1 MSQGE
6 GENMRRKVFFGAIA
20 LAVMV
25 SGVAAL
31 TLPTAGAANARVGA
45 WGRGWITV
53 SVGGASPHITK
64 PQKMKL
70 VATTIKLRLVDVNG
84 NGHNDSGD
92 YVIFTE
98 RLTNKAG
105 TVEKGYDSVRCT
117 FNSTGHHQQI
127 SMCDGEFVLSGRG
140 EITVYGQASP
150 WVAVTGGTSTFSNV
164 TGEAKIKSYNADSEL
179 ITIWLSP

>member
-1 MSQGE
+1 
-6 GENMRRKVFFGAIA
+6 MRKKVLIGAIS
-20 LAVMV
+20 LAAVV
-25 SGVAAL
+25 SGVVAL

-45 WGRGWITV
+45 WGSGWTTV
-53 SVGGASPHITK
+53 SEGGAAPHITHA
-64 PQKMKL
+64 QKLMFL
-70 VATTIKLRLVDVNG
+70 ATTIKLRLVDVNG

-105 TVEKGYDSVRCT
+105 TVRKGYDSVRCT
-117 FNSTGHHQQI
+117 FNSTGHHRQI

-140 EITVYGQASP
+140 QITVYGLASP
-150 WVAVTGGTSTFSNV
+150 WVAVTGGTSLFSNV

>member
-1 MSQGE
+1 MH
-6 GENMRRKVFFGAIA
+6 RKLVIGTIA
-20 LAVMV
+20 LAAVV
-25 SGVAAL
+25 AGVAAL
-31 TLPTAGAANARVGA
+31 TLPSAGAANAKVGA
-45 WGRGWITV
+45 WGRGWTTV
-53 SVGGASPHITK
+53 STGGASPQISK
-64 PQKMKL
+64 PQKMQL
-70 VATTIKLRLVDVNG
+70 MATTIKLRLVDVNG

-98 RLTNKAG
+98 RLTNKDG

-127 SMCDGEFVLSGRG
+127 SMCDGEFVLTGQG

-164 TGEAKIKSYNADSEL
+164 TGEAKIKSIDANSEL
-179 ITIWLSP
+179 ITVWLSP